1 MKQGVSVII
10 CCYNS
15 AKRLPET
22 LRHLALQKVPSDIPW
37 EVIVVNNASTDDT
50 VHVAEQEWSQYNLSI
65 PFRIVDQPKPG
76 LSNARDKGFE
86 VAAYEYCLF
95 CDDDNWLQ
103 KDYVRIAFE
112 TMESDPT
119 IGAVG
124 GQGEPVFEGDK
135 PSWFDEYRGL
145 YAIDSQGNVGDI
157 TREKGHLYGAG
168 MAVRKFGYERILEG
182 YFANVLSDRIGSSL
196 SSGGDTEI
204 CFALVL
210 AGYKICFN
218 PQLHFKHFITQNRL
232 NKTYLVKL
240 KLSISGSWIL
250 LQPYLYAIKGKRY
263 DKYTWYK
270 DVIYKIFSFFRSFN
284 QLLLFIK
291 GKESF
296 FSAFL
301 VIKAQKKALITIL
314 MKKKLYEST
323 VFFLSDKIIPLLK
336 EKT

>member
-1 MKQGVSVII
+1 MKPGVSVII

-22 LRHLALQKVPSDIPW
+22 LRHLALQEVPTNIPW
-37 EVIVVNNASTDDT
+37 EIIVINNASSDNT
-50 VHVAEQEWSQYNLSI
+50 VEVAEYEWAKYNLAI
-65 PFRIVDQPKPG
+65 PFRIIEQPKAG

-103 KDYVRIAFE
+103 NDYVRITFE
-112 TMESDPT
+112 TMESDPM

-124 GQGEPVFEGDK
+124 GQGEPVFEGVS
-135 PSWFDEYRGL
+135 PVWFEEYKGL
-145 YAIDSQGNVGDI
+145 YAVDSQGNVGDI
-157 TREKGHLYGAG
+157 TRGKGHLYGAG

-210 AGYKICFN
+210 AGYKIYFN
-218 PQLHFKHFITQNRL
+218 PQLHFKHFITKNRL
-232 NKTYLVKL
+232 NKAYLVKL
-240 KLSISGSWIL
+240 KLAISGSWIL
-250 LQPYLYAIKGKRY
+250 LQPYLYAMKGKEY
-263 DKYTWYK
+263 DKFTWYK
-270 DVIYKIFSFFRSFN
+270 DVIYKSFSFFRSFN
-284 QLLLFIK
+284 QLLLFII

-301 VIKAQKKALITIL
+301 GIKAQKEALITIL
-314 MKKKLYEST
+314 MRKKLYEST
-323 VFFLSDKIIPLLK
+323 IFFLSHKNNPDY
-336 EKT
+336 